1 MKNMAVIRRK
11 AELFQETE
19 QFADIVNAIGE
30 QCGVPLRI
38 CITENRIE
46 CKGNSLTKN
55 MNELVDIFFS
65 KLGYRDL
72 KTEMTKG
79 DETYNEVCLVA
90 FSLFDFYKKEAEKSN
105 INYSYTFP
113 VAEGVIGLP
122 SKNESEWS
130 ITFRKEQMKG
140 EKSWVTYAVLGVFL
154 GAYGVH
160 NFYAGQKK
168 KGIIKLIGTCTLIG
182 APFTGLWALIEAYK
196 AYQNKAIP
204 ED

>member
-1 MKNMAVIRRK
+1 MNNMAVIRRK
-11 AELFQETE
+11 AEVFQDTD
-19 QFADIVNAIGE
+19 QFADIINAIGE
-30 QCGVPLRI
+30 HCGVPLRI
-38 CITENRIE
+38 CVTENRIE

-55 MNELVDIFFS
+55 MDELVNIFFS

-72 KTEMTKG
+72 KTKMTKG
-79 DETYNEVCLVA
+79 NETYNEVCLVA
-90 FSLFDFYKKEAEKSN
+90 FSIFDFYKKEAEKSN

-113 VAEGVIGLP
+113 VAEGIVGLP

-130 ITFRKEQMKG
+130 ITFRKEQVGG
-140 EKSWVTYAVLGVFL
+140 EKSWVTYAVLGFFL

-182 APFTGLWALIEAYK
+182 APFMQLWAYSEVYK
-196 AYQNKAIP
+196 TYQSKSIL
-204 ED
+204 EE